1 MLLTQYP
8 EVPMRLTANVAFL
21 CLIGSLIV
29 SAYAVEP
36 KPAPADQAGESIV
49 VCGQKVP
56 IGTKVI
62 LWSDPGGFDAYA
74 PKPAGAESAALGFRS
89 RRGLTPAEEAEVA
102 KNGWTL
108 PLLQEKVDQF
118 VIHYDV
124 CGTSGRC
131 FDVLRKRGLAVQF
144 MLDLDGTIYQTV
156 DLKECA
162 WHATKANDRSVGIE
176 IANMGAYPTDGSEKS
191 PLDQWYK
198 KVDGQTVITLPAH
211 STVPTRPANAPPLQP
226 SRPELV
232 VGKVQGRELAMYDLT
247 PEQYRALA
255 KLTAGLCVTFP
266 KIHRDVPRDAEGKV
280 VDHAL
285 EKTAYGNYKG
295 ILGHFHVQ
303 TNKTDP
309 GPAFQWDKII
319 KNDQK

>member
-1 MLLTQYP
+1 
-8 EVPMRLTANVAFL
+8 MRLTAKFA
-21 CLIGSLIV
+21 CLSLIALMIV
-29 SAYAVEP
+29 PAHATEP
-36 KPAPADQAGESIV
+36 KPTPADGPGDSIV
-49 VCGQKVP
+49 VCGQKFP

-62 LWSDPGGFDAYA
+62 LWSDPSGFDAYA
-74 PKPAGAESAALGFRS
+74 PKPKDAESTALGFRP
-89 RRGLTPAEEAEVA
+89 RRGLTLAEEADVA

-108 PLLQEKVDQF
+108 PLLQDKVDQF

-198 KVDGQTVITLPAH
+198 KEDGQTIINLPAG
-211 STVPTRPANAPPLQP
+211 STVPTHPASALPLQP
-226 SRPELV
+226 SRPEPV

-247 PEQYRALA
+247 PQQYAALA
-255 KLTAGLCVTFP
+255 KLTAGLCATFP
-266 KIHRDVPRDAEGKV
+266 KINQDVPRDADGKV

-285 EKTAYGNYKG
+285 EKDAYDNYQG

-319 KNDQK
+319 KTDRK